1 MCKKIPTVRSCSGAT
16 SFLAANMRVGVRV
29 DYDKECDCVRLICE
43 CIHVPGHL
51 RLGFEMFPSYA
62 RLFGMSVVSST
73 CCTQLGR
80 Q

>member
-1 MCKKIPTVRSCSGAT
+1 MCKKIPTLRSCSGAA
-16 SFLAANMRVGVRV
+16 SFLAADMRVGVRAG
-29 DYDKECDCVRLICE
+29 YDKECDCVRLTCE
-43 CIHVPGHL
+43 CIHPGHL
-51 RLGFEMFPSYA
+51 RLGLKMFPSYA